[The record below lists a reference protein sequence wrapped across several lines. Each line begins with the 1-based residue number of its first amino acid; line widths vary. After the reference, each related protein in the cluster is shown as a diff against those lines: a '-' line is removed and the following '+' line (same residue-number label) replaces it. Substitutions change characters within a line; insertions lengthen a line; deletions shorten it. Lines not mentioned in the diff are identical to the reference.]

1 MKINISKAMNKMVTK
16 LPSNVTR
23 PAGKVAAKAQ
33 KHSPEILFATGVVG
47 FGATVYL
54 SSRATL
60 KAQDV
65 VTEHNKNNDDI
76 EKVYR
81 DKKLSEEHG
90 YTEED
95 YKRDK
100 RVNLAKT
107 IRAFA
112 KLYSPAIIAGCV
124 TLGSFTGAQV
134 ILNNRNAALVA
145 AYATLDKAFEN
156 YRDRVVEEFGAE
168 KDEEFRYNIVKQ
180 ETKDSDGK
188 KKSTKTVD
196 GHRAPSQ
203 YARFFDEGN
212 PNWQSDASINR
223 MFLSNIQNHM
233 NDVLIHRGHVFLN
246 EVYDALGIERTP
258 EGSVVGW
265 VLGERGDDFID
276 FGIFGNDWD
285 IAKRMFVNGDERSV
299 LMDFNVNG
307 VIWDKI

>member
-16 LPSNVTR
+16 LPTSVTR

-65 VTEHNKNNDDI
+65 VAEHNKNNDDI

-112 KLYSPAIIAGCV
+112 KLYTPAIIAGCV

-145 AYATLDKAFEN
+145 AYA
-156 YRDRVVEEFGAE
+156 
-168 KDEEFRYNIVKQ
+168 
-180 ETKDSDGK
+180 
-188 KKSTKTVD
+188 
-196 GHRAPSQ
+196 
-203 YARFFDEGN
+203 
-212 PNWQSDASINR
+212 
-223 MFLSNIQNHM
+223 LS
-233 NDVLIHRGHVFLN
+233 LIH
-246 EVYDALGIERTP
+246 I
-258 EGSVVGW
+258 
-265 VLGERGDDFID
+265 
-276 FGIFGNDWD
+276 
-285 IAKRMFVNGDERSV
+285 
-299 LMDFNVNG
+299 
-307 VIWDKI
+307 